1 MSLTVEIEDAA
12 WNVLPGLEDLA
23 TAAVRLALEGRGP
36 RGDVYVLFT
45 SDAEIRGMNRDWRG
59 KDQAT
64 NVLSFPATQDMPL
77 PQGEMPPLG
86 DVVLAYETVAG
97 EASSQGKRVTDHVTH
112 LIIHG
117 MLHLLGYDHETEDE
131 AELMESEE
139 RALLAR
145 LGVSDPYTS

>member
-12 WNVLPGLEDLA
+12 WHVLPGLEDLA
-23 TAAVRLALEGRGP
+23 TASVRLALEGRGP
-36 RGDVYVLFT
+36 KGDVFVLFT
-45 SDAEIRGMNRDWRG
+45 SDAEIRAMNRDWRG

-64 NVLSFPATQDMPL
+64 NVLSFPAAQDMPL

-86 DVVLAYETVAG
+86 DVVLAYETVAR

-112 LIIHG
+112 LIMHG

-131 AELMESEE
+131 AELMENEE

-145 LGVSDPYTS
+145 LGVPDPYIS